1 MVGDELVQVA
11 AGVRDEAELEA
22 VRAQLRERRQDVLE
36 DLEVVRVLP
45 GPGHLDCAF
54 VGALGS
60 AAHAPNDLLG
70 EQHPDLLVVVEL
82 RMPLERRDGVR
93 ASLAV
98 ALRVELEPEALAEPT
113 VALRPEI
120 RTWLGN
126 REVDVEENGAQSH
139 RSCL

>member
-1 MVGDELVQVA
+1 ELVQVA
-11 AGVRDEAELEA
+11 ACVRDEAELEA
-22 VRAQLRERRQDVLE
+22 VGAQLRERRQDVLE
-36 DLEVVRVLP
+36 DLEVVRVFP
-45 GPGHLDCAF
+45 GPGHLDRAF

-60 AAHAPNDLLG
+60 AAHAPDDLLS

-82 RMPLERRDGVR
+82 RMPLERRDGMR

-98 ALRVELEPEALAEPT
+98 ALGVELEPEALAEPP
-113 VALRPEI
+113 VAVRPEI